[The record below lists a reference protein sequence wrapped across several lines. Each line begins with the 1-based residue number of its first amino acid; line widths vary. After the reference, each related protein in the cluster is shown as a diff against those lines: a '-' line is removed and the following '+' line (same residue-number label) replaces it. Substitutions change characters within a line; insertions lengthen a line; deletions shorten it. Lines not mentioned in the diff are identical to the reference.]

1 MCNFGFYKFIE
12 TVNKLQKER
21 KFTEIKKG
29 NDGTLEKAV
38 FIIDIK
44 SIDL

>member
-1 MCNFGFYKFIE
+1 VYFWVLEIYR
-12 TVNKLQKER
+12 NKLQKEK

-29 NDGTLEKAV
+29 NVGTLEKAV
-38 FIIDIK
+38 FIIAVK